1 MMQHFVGNAYLYHE
15 PPEEIET
22 NVIVPVLADPGNST
36 DYILMNVDYESLSAD
51 GKQRQDE
58 LLEQTGLTEPVL
70 KEHGGLG
77 INMLILL
84 REKIIE
90 VMARSPNGLI
100 WSGMPS
106 NAQRKTLAELVVFVA
121 KSKNERF
128 GLFTYKQVSW
138 AWSQLSYYQKTAD
151 FLSWFTIKFSAE
163 EIEESIDRA
172 FQFLQA
178 CEFKFPQKVM
188 AIESIVKSL
197 YPKSKIDY
205 SFYAAALE
213 SWFRPSWMKQ
223 LDEIGV
229 PLPLSERLSI
239 YLRNPDSS
247 EEAIQQIS
255 KLNTREIS
263 EIDVID
269 RYLIRNILIDTKGV
283 GVQLKLA

>member
-1 MMQHFVGNAYLYHE
+1 
-15 PPEEIET
+15 
-22 NVIVPVLADPGNST
+22 
-36 DYILMNVDYESLSAD
+36 
-51 GKQRQDE
+51 
-58 LLEQTGLTEPVL
+58 
-70 KEHGGLG
+70 
-77 INMLILL
+77 
-84 REKIIE
+84 
-90 VMARSPNGLI
+90 
-100 WSGMPS
+100 
-106 NAQRKTLAELVVFVA
+106 
-121 KSKNERF
+121 
-128 GLFTYKQVSW
+128 
-138 AWSQLSYYQKTAD
+138 
-151 FLSWFTIKFSAE
+151 
-163 EIEESIDRA
+163 
-172 FQFLQA
+172 
-178 CEFKFPQKVM
+178 M